1 MNWKFA
7 KQLKVKRIDQLI
19 LTQTLFKPIENPL
32 ISWEAQNSYWRI
44 FKQITNFFPKDLTR
58 LP

>member
-32 ISWEAQNSYWRI
+32 ISWEA
-44 FKQITNFFPKDLTR
+44 
-58 LP
+58 